1 MLLSSASYQSMPLNF
16 GYQSSLMIEQMF
28 IITCWVL
35 VQQHIFIFFSCWVKE
50 IWLQAKPAFTQHFS
64 FILKVVTRPIHFTS
78 WVGVEITGFCMVRFT
93 IFFPFPFSLHNVFI
107 PAILLKC
114 GFSEGAVIS
123 LLSFLMLRG
132 QLCKQCPVHFYL
144 INGCRNECFF

>member
-1 MLLSSASYQSMPLNF
+1 MLYSNEWLQILVFCYYIIDNWENIKYYMLSAGAAAHF
-16 GYQSSLMIEQMF
+16 HF
-28 IITCWVL
+28 
-35 VQQHIFIFFSCWVKE
+35 FFSCWVKE